1 MFYCCFVGLDFTYLV
16 IQSILSF
23 VFPRVC
29 WQEKQLC
36 REIRLPPTDYLKM
49 QELMTIQIMSGYIA
63 KKSDAYS
70 FFNKVEPSKVDR
82 VYDMLVK
89 KGLAQA

>member
-1 MFYCCFVGLDFTYLV
+1 MFYCCFVSLYLHTWSFNPS
-16 IQSILSF
+16 SILF
-23 VFPRVC
+23 FPRVC